1 MTHDVAGCL
10 GFTGQTVA
18 SSRQA
23 LGKEQFFPCSMR
35 MGLAVASFM
44 MRIASNLEVNVR
56 NFRVHAFAG
65 ALMLV
70 PLSAFAFA
78 PSDDHGINMAARG
91 LGQSTPLAENLGVDP
106 GWLVYGFERDGMDY
120 FQVNDLAGRVH
131 IVIGNA
137 AGTFWVLPAGDPSAK
152 VSLPEQRLTVPAQA
166 TRTVVYRAPAFTLV
180 RYASGA
186 DVLWAVET
194 P

>member
-1 MTHDVAGCL
+1 ML
-10 GFTGQTVA
+10 
-18 SSRQA
+18 
-23 LGKEQFFPCSMR
+23 
-35 MGLAVASFM
+35 MGLTVASFM
-44 MRIASNLEVNVR
+44 MRIASNLEVSVKS
-56 NFRVHAFAG
+56 FRIHAFAG

-70 PLSAFAFA
+70 PLSVFGLA
-78 PSDDHGINMAARG
+78 PGDDHGVKMAARG
-91 LGQSTPLAENLGVDP
+91 LGQSIPLAENLSVDP

-152 VSLPEQRLTVPAQA
+152 VSLPEQRLRVPAKA
-166 TRTVVYRAPAFTLV
+166 ARTVVYRAPAFTLV

-186 DVLWAVET
+186 DVQWAVEV

>member
-1 MTHDVAGCL
+1 ML
-10 GFTGQTVA
+10 
-18 SSRQA
+18 
-23 LGKEQFFPCSMR
+23 MR
-35 MGLAVASFM
+35 LAVASFLI
-44 MRIASNLEVNVR
+44 RIAFNLEVSMR
-56 NFRVHAFAG
+56 SFRSHAFAG
-65 ALMLV
+65 ALMLMPV
-70 PLSAFAFA
+70 SVFAFA
-78 PSDDHGINMAARG
+78 PGDDHGIKMAGQG
-91 LGQSTPLAENLGVDP
+91 LGQSIPQAQDLSVDP

-120 FQVNDLAGRVH
+120 FQVNDLAGHVH

-152 VSLPEQRLTVPAQA
+152 VSLPEQRLPVPAKA

-186 DVLWAVET
+186 DVLWAVEA